1 MVGQDVIRYS
11 EAFKLQVIQECESGR
26 FASLEEARRAYDI
39 RGTSTVQKWLK
50 KYGKQHL
57 LGRVVTVATVAERNE
72 LQRLRA
78 ANKELERAVVG
89 LTLVNQFN
97 QGLLHVACERLGT
110 TEEELKK
117 KAGSQPLPGAK
128 M

>member
-57 LGRVVTVATVAERNE
+57 LGRVVTVATVAERDE
-72 LQRLRA
+72 RQRLKARI
-78 ANKELERAVVG
+78 KELESTVNG
-89 LTLVNQFN
+89 LSVANHFTR
-97 QGLLHVACERLGT
+97 GLLHVACQQLGT

-117 KAGSQPLPGAK
+117 KVGTPPSPGSW